1 MIALQ
6 PLIVYGAELARV
18 YRLQAV
24 QAFAFLRIFA
34 YEIVTSVRAITP
46 VSAMVKGFWGASG
59 LSNAA
64 WDFDANADECAVVF
78 TEL

>member
-6 PLIVYGAELARV
+6 PLIVRGAGLVRV
-18 YRLQAV
+18 SRLQAV

-34 YEIVTSVRAITP
+34 YEIVTSVGTAAP
-46 VSAMVKGFWGASG
+46 VSVMVKGFWGASG

-64 WDFDANADECAVVF
+64 WDFVANADECAVVF